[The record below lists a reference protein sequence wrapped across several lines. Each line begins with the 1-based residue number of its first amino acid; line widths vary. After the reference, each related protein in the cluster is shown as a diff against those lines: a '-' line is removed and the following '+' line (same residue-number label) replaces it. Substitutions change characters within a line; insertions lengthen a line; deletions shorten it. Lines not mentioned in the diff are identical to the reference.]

1 MKNLTLLNDKEIPVL
16 GYGTWQNVDP
26 NECVEGVIE
35 ALKAGYRH
43 IDTAQMYGNE
53 ALVGEGIQKSGV
65 AREEIFLTTKINNNN
80 HGYEAASRSIDESLT
95 ALGTDY
101 LDLMLI
107 HWPVVQGH
115 EEDWR
120 ESNIQTW
127 RALETAYK
135 AGKVRSIGLSNFKV
149 EHLENLLPHCEIKP
163 VVNQIRLHPG
173 VLQTETVAMSRE
185 AGMALE
191 AWSPLSPLPQM
202 LEDSSLVALADKYSK
217 SIAQVLLR
225 YSIDKGYIPLTKS
238 VSAARIQENFEIFD
252 FKLSEEDLTVLDNW
266 QWQGDVFF

>member
-107 HWPVVQGH
+107 HWPVVAGH
-115 EEDWR
+115 EDDWR
-120 ESNIQTW
+120 ESNVDTW
-127 RALETAYK
+127 RALEDAYD
-135 AGKVRSIGLSNFKV
+135 AGKIRSIGLSNFKV
-149 EHLENLLPHCEIKP
+149 EHLENLLPNCRIKP
-163 VVNQIRLHPG
+163 MINQLRLHPG
-173 VLQTETVAMSRE
+173 VHQAETVALSRE
-185 AGMALE
+185 AGMVVE
-191 AWSPLSPLPQM
+191 AWSPLSPIAQM
-202 LEDSSLVALADKYSK
+202 KEDKNVLAMTEKYSK
-217 SIAQVLLR
+217 SLAQLLLR
-225 YSIDKGYIPLTKS
+225 YSLEKNYIPLTKS
-238 VSAARIQENFEIFD
+238 VHADRINENAEIFD
-252 FKLSEEDLTVLDNW
+252 FALDAEDFTYLDTW
-266 QWQGDVFF
+266 AWDGDVFQ

>member
-1 MKNLTLLNDKEIPVL
+1 MEELTLTNGKKIPVL

-26 NECVEGVIE
+26 SECVDGVVA

-53 ALVGEGIQKSGV
+53 ALVGEGIRQSGV

-80 HGYEAASRSIDESLT
+80 HAYADALKSVDESLE

-107 HWPVVQGH
+107 HWPVVTGH

-127 RALETAYK
+127 RALEDAQS
-135 AGKVRSIGLSNFKV
+135 AGKIRSIGLSNFKV
-149 EHLENLLPHCEIKP
+149 EHLENLLPHCRVKP
-163 VVNQIRLHPG
+163 VINQLRLHPG
-173 VLQTETVAMSRE
+173 VLQAETVALSRE
-185 AGMALE
+185 AGMAIE
-191 AWSPLSPLPQM
+191 AWSPLSPISQM
-202 LEDSSLVALADKYSK
+202 KDDAVVLKMAEKYKKSL
-217 SIAQVLLR
+217 AQLLLR
-225 YSIDKGYIPLTKS
+225 YGIEKNYIPLTKS
-238 VSAARIQENFEIFD
+238 VHADRIVENAEIFD
-252 FKLSEEDLTVLDNW
+252 FTLAAEDLAYFDAW
-266 QWQGDVFF
+266 QWEGDIFL